1 MTEPSQAEWVREA
14 VGRYEAPL
22 LRFTARL
29 LGDAEAARD
38 VVQDAFLRLCE
49 RPRAEVDGH
58 LAEWLYTVCRNR
70 ALDVLRKESRMDR
83 QTPMP
88 DAPPD
93 GAASREPDPAAAS
106 EAREATGRML
116 AALATLP
123 PRTQEVLRLRFQE
136 GLSYREIAGVMQ
148 LTVSHV
154 GVLLHNGLKSLRARV
169 DAPRL
174 A

>member
-1 MTEPSQAEWVREA
+1 MSEPTQADWVNDA
-14 VGRYEAPL
+14 VARFEAPL

-29 LGDAEAARD
+29 LRDPDAARD
-38 VVQDAFLRLCE
+38 VVQDAFLRLCAQ
-49 RPRAEVDGH
+49 PRASVDGH

-70 ALDVLRKESRMDR
+70 ALDLLRKESRMSES
-83 QTPMP
+83 PLIH

-93 GAASREPDPAAAS
+93 GARSREPEPSAAL
-106 EAREATGRML
+106 EHREDAGSLRV
-116 AALATLP
+116 ALATLP

-136 GLSYREIAGVMQ
+136 GLSYKEIAGVMQ

-154 GVLLHNGLKSLRARV
+154 GVLIHNGLKSLRARL

>member
-1 MTEPSQAEWVREA
+1 MTEPSQAEWVRDA

-29 LGDAEAARD
+29 LDDPEAARD

-58 LAEWLYTVCRNR
+58 LAEWLYTVCRHR
-70 ALDVLRKESRMDR
+70 ALDVLRKESRMNER
-83 QTPMP
+83 PLVH

-93 GAASREPDPAAAS
+93 GAASREPDPA
-106 EAREATGRML
+106 EALQTREVTGRML
-116 AALATLP
+116 AALSTLP

-136 GLSYREIAGVMQ
+136 GLSYKEIAGVLQ

-154 GVLLHNGLKSLRARV
+154 GVLIHNGLKSLRARI